1 MFEDWCKEKD
11 LDPINID
18 NLKFAEFIK
27 EKRRSSKFPK
37 ESEKLVKSS
46 VASIYGK
53 ELTDISWIGKNPL
66 LPEGHRRLKRT
77 ELEQLDRITSSNPK
91 YAAIFHLAYDVAA
104 RCQDI

>member
-11 LDPINID
+11 LNPMDVD
-18 NLKFAEFIK
+18 KFKFAEFIK
-27 EKRRSSKFPK
+27 EKRQSSTFPK

-53 ELTDISWIGKNPL
+53 DLTDISWIGKNSL
-66 LPEGHRRLKRT
+66 LSEGHRRLKRT
-77 ELEQLDRITSSNPK
+77 ELEQLDRITSSNPR

>member
-1 MFEDWCKEKD
+1 MEVNK
-11 LDPINID
+11 LD
-18 NLKFAEFIK
+18 FAEFIK
-27 EKRRSSKFPK
+27 EKRQSSKFPK

-66 LPEGHRRLKRT
+66 LSEGHRRLKRT
-77 ELEQLDRITSSNPK
+77 ELEKLAQITSSSPK